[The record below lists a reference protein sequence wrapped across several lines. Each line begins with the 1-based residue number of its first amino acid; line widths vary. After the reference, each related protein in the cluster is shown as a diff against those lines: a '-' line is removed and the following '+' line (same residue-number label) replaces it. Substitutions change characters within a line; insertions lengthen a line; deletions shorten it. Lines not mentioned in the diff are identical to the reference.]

1 MKLALTGDFVLDHT
15 VATIV
20 PERDFVVP
28 VTVALHIPAG
38 RGAHEALGLAHRAV
52 EIVVVPDVD
61 VHYVVEGT
69 GAPHVRVHA
78 NARLST
84 GRHQD
89 GRGENRLHTD
99 GVERL
104 FVGLL
109 VMLIVV
115 GRQDSDGIG

>member
-1 MKLALTGDFVLDHT
+1 VLNRTTAT
-15 VATIV
+15 VV

-28 VTVALHIPAG
+28 VAVALHVPG
-38 RGAHEALGLAHRAV
+38 GGGAHAALGLAHRAV

-61 VHYVVEGT
+61 VHYVVKGT

-89 GRGENRLHTD
+89 GRGENRLHFD
-99 GVERL
+99 GVGR
-104 FVGLL
+104 GCLL
-109 VMLIVV
+109 DCL
-115 GRQDSDGIG
+115 